1 MKTKFTMT
9 LTLFMALIVQL
20 TFAQQKTVSGTVSDE
35 NGLPLIGATVVIAG
49 TSSGTTTDFDGNY
62 KITASQ
68 GDVLNFSY
76 VGYSDQ
82 NITVG
87 NSNTVNVTL
96 QLDNTLDEVV
106 VTALGISRDKK
117 SIGYASQQVSGDA
130 VSTVKVDNI
139 ASSLSG
145 KVSGVQIKTN
155 NNFGGS
161 ANFLIR
167 GVSSLTGNNQPLF
180 VVDGIPVSNNI
191 NNTSQQSGGRKGYDY
206 GNAAMDINPD
216 DVESINIL
224 KGAAAS
230 AIYGSR
236 GANGVVIITTK
247 KGGQGKTKVTVNSS
261 AQIGSIDKSTFISY
275 QNGYGAGYGTYYGS
289 TGYFE
294 DWDMTGD
301 GVDNLVVP
309 TYDDASFGA
318 PLDGQ
323 LVYQWDSF
331 VPEHR
336 NFGVATPYV
345 AGKTTPVDFFETA
358 TQFNNSV
365 SITGGDDKTSYRL
378 GYTNSEI
385 NGYMPNSKLN
395 KNSLNFSGT
404 LKVSDKITVG
414 SSANYLVQQ
423 TIGRNSTGYGDNL
436 MAQFR
441 QWWQVNV
448 DLKDQEDIFNKTGKK
463 LFLE

>member
-1 MKTKFTMT
+1 MLLHLQFTDHV
-9 LTLFMALIVQL
+9 VQMEL
-20 TFAQQKTVSGTVSDE
+20 S
-35 NGLPLIGATVVIAG
+35 L
-49 TSSGTTTDFDGNY
+49 
-62 KITASQ
+62 
-68 GDVLNFSY
+68 
-76 VGYSDQ
+76 
-82 NITVG
+82 
-87 NSNTVNVTL
+87 L
-96 QLDNTLDEVV
+96 Q
-106 VTALGISRDKK
+106 
-117 SIGYASQQVSGDA
+117 
-130 VSTVKVDNI
+130 
-139 ASSLSG
+139 
-145 KVSGVQIKTN
+145 
-155 NNFGGS
+155 
-161 ANFLIR
+161 
-167 GVSSLTGNNQPLF
+167 P
-180 VVDGIPVSNNI
+180 
-191 NNTSQQSGGRKGYDY
+191 
-206 GNAAMDINPD
+206 
-216 DVESINIL
+216 
-224 KGAAAS
+224 
-230 AIYGSR
+230 
-236 GANGVVIITTK
+236 K

-336 NFGVATPYV
+336 NFGV
-345 AGKTTPVDFFETA
+345 GNSIRCWKNNSSRFFRNCNS
-358 TQFNNSV
+358 QFNNSV

-414 SSANYLVQQ
+414 SSANYLV
-423 TIGRNSTGYGDNL
+423 STNYMEETLQD
-436 MAQFR
+436 MA
-441 QWWQVNV
+441 
-448 DLKDQEDIFNKTGKK
+448 IT
-463 LFLE
+463 

>member
-1 MKTKFTMT
+1 MKTKFNVI
-9 LTLFMALIVQL
+9 LTLLLAFVIQIS
-20 TFAQQKTVSGTVSDE
+20 FAQQKNVTGTVSDTD
-35 NGLPLIGATVVIAG
+35 GMSLVGATVIISG
-49 TSSGTTTDFDGNY
+49 TSNGTTTDFDGNFSI
-62 KITASQ
+62 KSSV
-68 GDVLNFSY
+68 GDVLKISY
-76 VGYSDQ
+76 LGYADQ
-82 NITVG
+82 FA
-87 NSNTVNVTL
+87 TVNDTNNIIVVM
-96 QLDNTLDEVV
+96 QANDSQLDEVV
-106 VTALGISRDKK
+106 ITALGISRDKK
-117 SIGYASQQVSGDA
+117 SIGYASQQVGGDA

-180 VVDGIPVSNNI
+180 VVDGIPISNNL
-191 NNTSQQSGGRKGYDY
+191 NNSAQQRGGRKGYDY

-216 DVESINIL
+216 DVDSINIL

-247 KGGQGKTKVTVNSS
+247 KGGKGNAKVTVTSS
-261 AQIGSIDKSTFISY
+261 AQIGSIDKSTFINY
-275 QNGYGAGYGTYYGS
+275 QDEYGAGYGTYYGS

-294 DWDMTGD
+294 DWDMNGD
-301 GVDNLVVP
+301 GEDNLVVP

-318 PLDGQ
+318 PLNGQ
-323 LVYQWDSF
+323 MVYQWDAF
-331 VPEHR
+331 VPEHP
-336 NFGVATPYV
+336 NFGKATPYV
-345 AGKTTPVDFFETA
+345 AGQTTPVDFFETA
-358 TQFNNSV
+358 TQLNNSV

-385 NGYMPNSKLN
+385 SGYMPNSKLN

-404 LKVSDKITVG
+404 LEC
-414 SSANYLVQQ
+414 Q
-423 TIGRNSTGYGDNL
+423 
-436 MAQFR
+436 
-441 QWWQVNV
+441 
-448 DLKDQEDIFNKTGKK
+448 
-463 LFLE
+463 

>member
-1 MKTKFTMT
+1 MKTKFTMI
-9 LTLFMALIVQL
+9 LTLFMALIVQT
-20 TFAQQKTVSGTVSDE
+20 TFAQEKTVSGTVSDE
-35 NGLPLIGATVVIAG
+35 NGLPLIGATVVISG
-49 TSSGTTTDFDGNY
+49 TSSGTTTDFDG
-62 KITASQ
+62 KFIISSST
-68 GDVLNFSY
+68 GDVLKVSY
-76 VGYSDQ
+76 IGYSDQ
-82 NITVG
+82 LVTANNSKNITVVMQADD
-87 NSNTVNVTL
+87 SE
-96 QLDNTLDEVV
+96 LDEVV

-161 ANFLIR
+161 ANILIR

-180 VVDGIPVSNNI
+180 VVDGIPISNNL
-191 NNTSQQSGGRKGYDY
+191 NNSAQQRGGRKGYDY
-206 GNAAMDINPD
+206 GNAAMDINAD
-216 DVESINIL
+216 DVDSINIL

-247 KGGQGKTKVTVNSS
+247 KGGKGNAKVTVTSS
-261 AQIGSIDKSTFISY
+261 AQIGTIDKSTFINY
-275 QNGYGAGYGTYYGS
+275 QDEYGAGYGAYYGS

-318 PLDGQ
+318 PLNGQ
-323 LVYQWDSF
+323 LVYQWDAF
-331 VPEHR
+331 VPEHP
-336 NFGVATPYV
+336 NFGVATPYI
-345 AGKTTPVDFFETA
+345 AGKNTPVDFFETSS
-358 TQFNNSV
+358 QLNNSI

-385 NGYMPNSKLN
+385 TGYMPNSKLN

-404 LKVSDKITVG
+404 LKVNDKLTVG
-414 SSANYLVQQ
+414 SSANYLVQKNY
-423 TIGRNSTGYGDNL
+423 R
-436 MAQFR
+436 
-441 QWWQVNV
+441 
-448 DLKDQEDIFNKTGKK
+448 
-463 LFLE
+463 

>member
-1 MKTKFTMT
+1 MKTKLKGF
-9 LTLFMALIVQL
+9 LTLLLALVVQI
-20 TFAQQKTVSGTVSDE
+20 TFAQEKTVSGTVSE
-35 NGLPLIGATVVIAG
+35 
-49 TSSGTTTDFDGNY
+49 SSGPLPGVSVLVKGTTRGVETDFDGKYSIKVN
-62 KITASQ
+62 T
-68 GDVLNFSY
+68 GDVLVFRY
-76 VGYSDQ
+76 LGYT
-82 NITVG
+82 TVERTAG
-87 NSNTVNVTL
+87 NSNTIDVTL
-96 QLDNTLDEVV
+96 KEGGEVLDEIV
-106 VTALGISRDKK
+106 VTALSISRDKK

-130 VSTVKVDNI
+130 ISTVKVDNI

-180 VVDGIPVSNNI
+180 VVYGIPVSNNI
-191 NNTSQQSGGRKGYDY
+191 NNTSQQTSGRKGYDY

-216 DVESINIL
+216 DVESINVL

-247 KGGQGKTKVTVNSS
+247 KGGQGKTKVTVTSS
-261 AQIGSIDKSTFISY
+261 AQIETIDKSTFITY
-275 QNGYGAGYGTYYGS
+275 QDQYGAGYGTYYGS

-294 DWDMTGD
+294 NWDMTGD
-301 GVDNLVVP
+301 GNDNLVVP

-318 PLDGQ
+318 PLDSQ

-336 NFGVATPYV
+336 NFGKATPYV

-365 SITGGDDKTSYRL
+365 SISGGDDKTSYRL

-404 LKVSDKITVG
+404 LKVNDKITVG
-414 SSANYLVQQ
+414 SSANYIVQQ
-423 TIGRNSTGYGDNL
+423 TVGRNSTGYGDNL

-448 DLKDQEDIFNKTGKK
+448 DLKDQEDIFNKTGKNS
-463 LFLE
+463 